1 MAEIRW
7 TYEAELW
14 LKDIYDY
21 IALDNSKAAEQ
32 VIDGIYNAAQVLKD
46 HPEIGHK
53 YRTPEMNDVRILQ
66 YGHYRI
72 TYALLKERIDILG
85 VFHGA
90 LDIDKYL

>member
-7 TYEAELW
+7 THEAELW
-14 LKDIYDY
+14 LKDIYEH
-21 IALDNSKAAEQ
+21 IALDNPQAAAQ
-32 VIDGIYNAAQVLKD
+32 VVDEIYNTAQVLKD

-53 YRTPEMNDVRILQ
+53 YQTPGIDDVRILQ

-72 TYALLKERIDILG
+72 TYAVINDRIDILG
-85 VFHGA
+85 IFHGA

>member
-7 TYEAELW
+7 TYEADLW

-21 IALDNSKAAEQ
+21 IALDNPSAAKQ
-32 VIDGIYNAAQVLKD
+32 VVEGIYNKAQILKD
-46 HPEIGHK
+46 YPEVGHSYETAEK
-53 YRTPEMNDVRILQ
+53 EDVRILL

-72 TYALLKERIDILG
+72 TYVLLNDQIDILG

-90 LDIDKYL
+90 LDIDRYL

>member
-7 TYEAELW
+7 TFEAEIW
-14 LKDIYDY
+14 LKDIYEY
-21 IALDNSKAAEQ
+21 IALDNPRAAEQ
-32 VIDGIYNAAQVLKD
+32 VIDGIYNAAQILKD

-53 YRTPEMNDVRILQ
+53 YQTPEKEEVRILQ

-72 TYALLKERIDILG
+72 TYAVLNDRIDILG

>member
-14 LKDIYDY
+14 LKEIYDY
-21 IALDNSKAAEQ
+21 IALDNPQAATE
-32 VIDGIYNAAQVLKD
+32 VVDGIYTTTQMLKD
-46 HPEIGHK
+46 HPKMGYTYEASGM
-53 YRTPEMNDVRILQ
+53 EEVRILL
-66 YGHYRI
+66 YEHYRI
-72 TYALLKERIDILG
+72 TYIILGDRIDILG